1 MNTLSRVALWF
12 GSVVLSVGVFS
23 MLLSRGAGVLFI
35 LRVAM
40 IFALPVWCL
49 YLPFVFALKDAEG
62 RRIWII
68 LVSGVLIGP
77 ASLALL
83 GLIQQLR
90 GVDSQRIWQGDP
102 LIGGTPLFMISASVI
117 GFLTTALYGIG
128 LKAFHRRS
136 NAATSSRT

>member
-1 MNTLSRVALWF
+1 V
-12 GSVVLSVGVFS
+12 
-23 MLLSRGAGVLFI
+23 LLSRGTGVLFI
-35 LRVAM
+35 FRVALM
-40 IFALPVWCL
+40 FALPVWCL

-83 GLIQQLR
+83 GLVQQLR
-90 GVDSQRIWQGDP
+90 GGDPQKIWQGDP
-102 LIGGTPLFMISASVI
+102 LIGGTPLVMISASVV
-117 GFLTTALYGIG
+117 GFLTTAFYGIA
-128 LKAFHRRS
+128 LKALHRRS

>member
-1 MNTLSRVALWF
+1 MNTFSRVALWF
-12 GSVVLSVGVFS
+12 GSVILSVAVFS
-23 MLLSRGAGVLFI
+23 VLLSRGTGVLFI
-35 LRVAM
+35 FRVALM
-40 IFALPVWCL
+40 FALPVWCL

-83 GLIQQLR
+83 GLVQQLR
-90 GVDSQRIWQGDP
+90 GGDPQKIWQGDP
-102 LIGGTPLFMISASVI
+102 LIGGTPLLMISASVV
-117 GFLTTALYGIG
+117 GFLTTAFYGIA
-128 LKAFHRRS
+128 LKALHRGS

>member
-1 MNTLSRVALWF
+1 MNTFSRVALWF
-12 GSVVLSVGVFS
+12 GSVILSVAVFS
-23 MLLSRGAGVLFI
+23 VLLSRGTGVLFI
-35 LRVAM
+35 FRVALM
-40 IFALPVWCL
+40 FALPVWCL

-83 GLIQQLR
+83 GLVQQLR
-90 GVDSQRIWQGDP
+90 GGDPQKIWQGDP
-102 LIGGTPLFMISASVI
+102 LIGGTPLLMISASVV
-117 GFLTTALYGIG
+117 GFLTTAFYAIA
-128 LKAFHRRS
+128 LKALHRRS